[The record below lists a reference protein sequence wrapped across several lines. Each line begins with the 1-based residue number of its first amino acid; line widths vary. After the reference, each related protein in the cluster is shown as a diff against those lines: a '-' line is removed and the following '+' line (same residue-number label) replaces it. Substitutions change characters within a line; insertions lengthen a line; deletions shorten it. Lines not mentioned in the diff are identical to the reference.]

1 MHLLPIASNDDY
13 DVEQDFDTK
22 SRAKVLCHSKHIP
35 YHWSLKKMETAHLLV
50 PIFKAIRE
58 EFKLTNGDSVQ
69 VKLCKDSA
77 IRIVKIH
84 PSLQGKLDTDSWLKA
99 I

>member
-1 MHLLPIASNDDY
+1 
-13 DVEQDFDTK
+13 
-22 SRAKVLCHSKHIP
+22 
-35 YHWSLKKMETAHLLV
+35 METAHLLV

-84 PSLQGKLDTDSWLKA
+84 PSLQGKLDTDS
-99 I
+99 